1 MNRTCLREPFN
12 DANDVIIITTRR
24 FRLSK
29 RLHSLPSSI
38 RRIIQ
43 LVTPPARK
51 PGPSR
56 RAANSVMPNRP
67 TEPDVPERAYG
78 RLNTQI
84 DRLEDAMNHFYNVI
98 NKLRERVSTLDERV
112 STLEKK
118 LERLSH

>member
-1 MNRTCLREPFN
+1 M
-12 DANDVIIITTRR
+12 
-24 FRLSK
+24 
-29 RLHSLPSSI
+29 
-38 RRIIQ
+38 
-43 LVTPPARK
+43 TPPAWK

-78 RLNTQI
+78 RLNTRI

-98 NKLRERVSTLDERV
+98 NKLRERVSTL
-112 STLEKK
+112 EKK